1 VRGPSVYTLPQIAK
15 LAGAEYRTLKSW
27 VEKGFASPSV
37 KATEGTGNVELYSA
51 RDAQVICKLA
61 ELRRRGLDIE
71 HLEAVAKVFATS
83 QIAECSVCGG
93 TLSLNHLAPAHTE
106 EKGEGR

>member
-1 VRGPSVYTLPQIAK
+1 MSGPSVYTLPQIAK
-15 LAGAEYRTLKSW
+15 LAGAEYHTLRKW
-27 VEKGFASPSV
+27 VERGMAAPSI
-37 KATEGTGNVELYSA
+37 KAEDGSGNVSLYSA
-51 RDAQVICKLA
+51 RDAQVLCKLV

-71 HLEAVAKVFATS
+71 HLEAVAKVFATTE
-83 QIAECSVCGG
+83 IAECSVCGG